1 MQSTKTKSAT
11 YNPDLAKSVDEG
23 LSAPPKYLSSKYF
36 YDPEGDHLFQKIMD
50 LPEYYLSKC
59 EEEILAGYKND
70 LLQQMCEEKGEFSIV
85 ELGAGDGSK
94 TKILLRYFLS
104 ENCNFNYVPV
114 DISANAVEG
123 LTKSLTKELPE
134 LKVNGLAKEYFAALK
149 DLKTLNSR
157 KLILFL
163 GSSIGNFS
171 KSEATDFLKLIRA
184 QMSPRD
190 LLLVGFDLKKDPD
203 IIYKAYNDS
212 QGVTKQFN
220 FNLLSRINNEL
231 GGTFD
236 LSQFIHYPSYDPSTG
251 EMKSFLVSTKNQTV
265 YIDALQKSFT
275 FGHWES
281 IFTEVSMKY
290 CEEELQKMATD
301 AGFNLLQFLTDK
313 NTWYTDLL
321 LSPAES

>member
-1 MQSTKTKSAT
+1 MQSTKVKVTS
-11 YNPDLAKSVDEG
+11 YNSELAKSVDEG
-23 LSAPPKYLSSKYF
+23 LSAPSKYLSSKYF

-50 LPEYYLSKC
+50 LPEYYLTRC
-59 EEEILAGYKND
+59 EEEILAGYKKD
-70 LLQQMCEEKGEFSIV
+70 LLHQLCEQDGEFSIV
-85 ELGAGDGSK
+85 ELGAGDGLK

-104 ENCNFNYVPV
+104 AKCNFTYVPV

-123 LTKSLTKELPE
+123 LTTSLAKELPQ
-134 LKVNGLAKEYFAALK
+134 LKVNGLAKDYFAALK
-149 DLKTLNSR
+149 ELKGLQTR

-236 LSQFIHYPSYDPSTG
+236 LKQFIHYPSYDPSTG
-251 EMKSFLVSTKNQTV
+251 EMKSFLISTKNQTV

-275 FGHWES
+275 FGDWES

-290 CEEELQKMATD
+290 SEEELQQMATD
-301 AGFNLLQFLTDK
+301 AGFELLQFLTDK

-321 LSPAES
+321 LSPSES